1 MLAGENEE
9 NELTLTLAEVNIKCY
24 HHPRGSSSTA
34 AYKVGYAHLPYSPS
48 IEHLSQRNENLH
60 SPKNLYANIHNSFIC
75 NSQKLETIQMSF
87 SRQMANELR
96 NIHTMEYYSSNE
108 KGTSCCYIHWLEWIA
123 RKSCW
128 VKESQSQS
136 RKVTHC
142 TFHSRNIFF
151 EVEKKN
157 RNGGHNI
164 GFQGL
169 EKKGAESRGVRRYG
183 SDYKK
188 GNMRDLCGA
197 GTAEWLA
204 VLVDTWIYP
213 GELT

>member
-1 MLAGENEE
+1 MLAGKRR

-24 HHPRGSSSTA
+24 HHPRET
-34 AYKVGYAHLPYSPS
+34 VWQLLIRLDMQLPYSPS

-60 SPKNLYANIHNSFIC
+60 FPKNLYANIHNSFIC

-87 SRQMANELR
+87 SRQMAKRTSEHPYHGVLL
-96 NIHTMEYYSSNE
+96 SNE

-128 VKESQSQS
+128 V
-136 RKVTHC
+136 RKANPNPERLHTVRSIQE
-142 TFHSRNIFF
+142 TFFWSG
-151 EVEKKN
+151 KKN

-169 EKKGAESRGVRRYG
+169 EKGGVKGGQEVW
-183 SDYKK
+183 
-188 GNMRDLCGA
+188 
-197 GTAEWLA
+197 EWL
-204 VLVDTWIYP
+204 
-213 GELT
+213 